1 MSIRKNIFSKK
12 PSADD
17 TPDSVNHDESQF
29 AKFKDFMDHYPDGFF
44 QTSLDGQFLYA
55 NQSFAKML
63 GYDSRNDLMKL
74 KVIDDI
80 YLYADERKELLKLL
94 ERQRRVKNYKLKLKK
109 KDGSE
114 IVVKLNDRLVTD
126 EDDKPL
132 YYEGSIQ
139 DITQQVKIEDEK
151 KKELDSLRAEKKK
164 AVSEVSTA
172 VYTSNVKSQF
182 LASMSHEIKTPINSI
197 VGFLTLVEQ
206 ELFQSEE
213 ELKDFAQNARVSAD
227 SLLEIINNI
236 LDISKIEAGKIELD
250 DVEFDLKEE
259 VEKAKSILT
268 PVALEK
274 ELKINIS
281 VDENIVSPLIGDP
294 TRYRQVL
301 VNLLSNA
308 VKNSEKGEV
317 EIKVEQLKKTEATLE
332 VKTSVIDIGI
342 GIPKEKLPLLFK
354 PYTQIKGKKWDKK
367 GGTGLGLM
375 ISKEFVNLMGGDI
388 SISSEEG
395 KGTQVNFTVRLKH
408 KKDFLVPKEI
418 LEKDEKQE
426 KPDTVIESTGEKTEL
441 EIPETVVDSTDEP
454 KKSIETKHEE
464 VIEKIEES
472 TDTDPDAN
480 EEVDSS
486 KKEEGLPE
494 NGIVGRKKRLLLV
507 EDNPISQKVELK
519 LLTESGYSVEAV
531 SNGFDAI
538 EAVKTNTFHLVLM
551 DIEMADMD
559 GLEATQKIRDL
570 DPPASKI
577 PIIAVTAHSSMKD
590 RDKCLAAGMDD
601 YIAKP
606 ININFMKMTIDQ
618 WLFKEVHF

>member
-1 MSIRKNIFSKK
+1 MGIRKSIFSKK
-12 PSADD
+12 SSIDN
-17 TPDSVNHDESQF
+17 TPNSVDQKESQS
-29 AKFKDFMDHYPDGFF
+29 AKFKDFMDHYHDGIF

-55 NQSFAKML
+55 NQSLAKML

-80 YLYADERKELLKLL
+80 YLFADERKELLKLL
-94 ERQRRVKNYKLKLKK
+94 GRQRRVKNYRLKFKK

-172 VYTSNVKSQF
+172 VYTSNIKSQF

-250 DVEFDLKEE
+250 DVKFNLKEE

-268 PVALEK
+268 PVALER

-308 VKNSEKGEV
+308 IKNTEKGEV
-317 EIKVEQLKKTEATLE
+317 DIKVEQLKKTKATLE
-332 VKTSVIDIGI
+332 IKTSVIDTGI
-342 GIPKEKLPLLFK
+342 GIPKDKLPLLFK
-354 PYTQIKGKKWDKK
+354 PYTQIKGIKWDKK

-388 SISSEEG
+388 SIHSEEG
-395 KGTQVNFTVRLKH
+395 KGTQVDFTVRLKH
-408 KKDFLVPKEI
+408 KKDFLAPDKI
-418 LEKDEKQE
+418 LEKYEKQE
-426 KPDTVIESTGEKTEL
+426 KSDMILESTKDKTEL
-441 EIPETVVDSTDEP
+441 ELPETVINSTDEL
-454 KKSIETKHEE
+454 KESIETKHDE
-464 VIEKIEES
+464 VIEKTEEFV
-472 TDTDPDAN
+472 DTDSKEN
-480 EEVDSS
+480 NEVDSS
-486 KKEEGLPE
+486 KKKNGLPE
-494 NGIVGRKKRLLLV
+494 NEIVGRKKRLLLV

-559 GLEATQKIRDL
+559 GLQATQKIRDL

-618 WLFKEVHF
+618 WLFREVNF